1 MSGILLRRTTTT
13 PNDTRESREATSART
28 NHSLDHVLFA
38 THFGTTIEVYRDD
51 KDGQLKIAASYN
63 VPGNSPSMN
72 EINIRDLPLDD
83 VREIMR
89 VAIER
94 MIAEG
99 CEGVIM
105 ELRSDRRTLF
115 FV

>member
-1 MSGILLRRTTTT
+1 M
-13 PNDTRESREATSART
+13 PNETREPIEITFAHTK
-28 NHSLDHVLFA
+28 HSLNKILFA
-38 THFGTTIEVYRDD
+38 TKFGTTIEVYRDE

-63 VPGNSPSMN
+63 IPGNSPSIN
-72 EINIRDLPLDD
+72 EIDIRHLPFDD

-94 MIAEG
+94 MIAEQE
-99 CEGVIM
+99 EGVIM
-105 ELRSDRRTLF
+105 ELRNDHRTLH

>member
-1 MSGILLRRTTTT
+1 M
-13 PNDTRESREATSART
+13 PNETREPREATSART
-28 NHSLDHVLFA
+28 NHSLDRILFA
-38 THFGTTIEVYRDD
+38 AHFGTTIEVYRDE

-63 VPGNSPSMN
+63 VPGNSPSIN
-72 EINIRDLPLDD
+72 EINIRDLPFDD

-94 MIAEG
+94 MIAEKE
-99 CEGVIM
+99 EGVIM

>member
-1 MSGILLRRTTTT
+1 M
-13 PNDTRESREATSART
+13 PNETREPREAISART
-28 NHSLDHVLFA
+28 NHS
-38 THFGTTIEVYRDD
+38 
-51 KDGQLKIAASYN
+51 
-63 VPGNSPSMN
+63 
-72 EINIRDLPLDD
+72 LDD

-94 MIAEG
+94 MIAEA
-99 CEGVIM
+99 CKGVIM

>member
-1 MSGILLRRTTTT
+1 MTTM
-13 PNDTRESREATSART
+13 PNETREATSART
-28 NHSLDHVLFA
+28 NHSLDKILLA
-38 THFGTTIEVYRDD
+38 KDFGTTIEVYRDD

-63 VPGNSPSMN
+63 IPGNSPS
-72 EINIRDLPLDD
+72 INQIDIRDLPLDD

-94 MIAEG
+94 MIAEA

>member
-1 MSGILLRRTTTT
+1 M
-13 PNDTRESREATSART
+13 PNDTREATSART
-28 NHSLDHVLFA
+28 NHSLDRILLAKDFS
-38 THFGTTIEVYRDD
+38 TTIEVYRDD

-63 VPGNSPSMN
+63 IPGNSPSIN
-72 EINIRDLPLDD
+72 EIDIRDLPLDD

-94 MIAEG
+94 MIAEV

>member
-1 MSGILLRRTTTT
+1 M
-13 PNDTRESREATSART
+13 PNEAREATSART
-28 NHSLDHVLFA
+28 NHSLDSVLLA
-38 THFGTTIEVYRDD
+38 AEFGTTIEVYRDE

-63 VPGNSPSMN
+63 TPGNSPSIN
-72 EINIRDLPLDD
+72 EIDIRDLPLDD

-94 MIAEG
+94 MAAED